1 MRPVELRLRNF
12 RSYFG
17 DEASFD
23 FRGRRLV
30 GIVGPIGSGKSSIL
44 DAIAFALYGRTA
56 SVGKGTKALIH
67 QRAEHAAV
75 AFRFDIDGD
84 LWEAQR
90 MLRKK
95 GAGDH
100 ALYRLK
106 DDSQDAEKLEQVVG
120 EAEVNAK
127 IVELLGLD
135 FDAFGRSVMLAQGR
149 FAEFLTARPAERDN
163 VLKGVFGLDRIDRMR
178 AVAKERAGEAEIEAE
193 KAEVAVRHLI
203 ELEASTASRKEVLGG
218 DLERLGKL
226 EEIEPRARQLA
237 AEIDSAGTEL
247 EAAERRLAA
256 LRKLVSSFP
265 EEEQL
270 VATVSAARTSA
281 EQRNNAAL
289 SLERARDEIKAAEAR
304 SAKAAEMRGTLDAV
318 TALVATRLERETA
331 VSEARKAFTRGEE
344 RSQQAATKVGGQT
357 DRVALAQREMAAAA
371 EHVGDRST
379 ALAAAEV
386 AYHDASHADMAATL
400 RRDLSDGA
408 ICPVCEQA
416 IQSVPEVADVTDVE
430 AALSQMQSTRDER
443 DRAEAANTKAS
454 AALESARTALEE
466 ATRRVA
472 ESGDAVTEL
481 KGGLDQAAAALDT
494 TRNDLVALVGSD
506 DVDAAIVLLRNE
518 QAAAAAGLDAAATK
532 RDRAGSDHD
541 AAIEAE
547 QTAGKHLA
555 DLRVALSGIAT
566 QLDDGPAVADDPE
579 SIANAAL
586 TLRTMLDQELHDT
599 TKRSDQAS
607 KVGVD
612 HERELAALV
621 EKAGVTGTFD
631 QALAALRSR
640 VEVMRDEIAR
650 ADDQL
655 EGKADRIAL
664 RDGHIATM
672 TTNRSLAA
680 DLTDARFV
688 RYLLDDERRRLAELG
703 SEHFQLLTSGRY
715 RFTEDGAFDIVD
727 LTAAD
732 AVRKAASLSG
742 GETFLASLGLA
753 LAMAEIVARGGGRL
767 DAFFLDEGF
776 GTLDPEHLDLAM
788 EGIESLV
795 SDDGNRLVVVVSHVP
810 ELRHRVEDLIE
821 LDRNPTTGDTRVL
834 SA

>member
-203 ELEASTASRKEVLGG
+203 ELEASTASRKKVLGG

-331 VSEARKAFTRGEE
+331 VSEARKALTRGEE

-586 TLRTMLDQELHDT
+586 TLRTMLDQALHDT

-631 QALAALRSR
+631 EALAALRSR

>member
-106 DDSQDAEKLEQVVG
+106 DDSQDAEKLEQIVG

-149 FAEFLTARPAERDN
+149 FAEFLTARPAERDS

-331 VSEARKAFTRGEE
+331 VSEARKALTRGEE

-586 TLRTMLDQELHDT
+586 TLRTMLDQALHDT

-631 QALAALRSR
+631 EALAALRSR

>member
-106 DDSQDAEKLEQVVG
+106 DDSQDAEKLEQIVG

-135 FDAFGRSVMLAQGR
+135 FDAFGRSVLLAQGR
-149 FAEFLTARPAERDN
+149 FAEFLTARPAERDS

-331 VSEARKAFTRGEE
+331 VSEARKALTRGEE

-586 TLRTMLDQELHDT
+586 TLRTMLDQALHDT

-631 QALAALRSR
+631 EALAALRSR

>member
-149 FAEFLTARPAERDN
+149 FAEFLTARPAERDS

-331 VSEARKAFTRGEE
+331 VSEARKALTRGEE

-586 TLRTMLDQELHDT
+586 TLRTMLDQALHDT

-631 QALAALRSR
+631 EALAALRSR

>member
-331 VSEARKAFTRGEE
+331 VSEVRKALTRGEE

-586 TLRTMLDQELHDT
+586 TLRTMLDQALHDT

-631 QALAALRSR
+631 EALAALRSR

>member
-331 VSEARKAFTRGEE
+331 VSEARKALTRGEE

-494 TRNDLVALVGSD
+494 THNDLVALVGSD
-506 DVDAAIVLLRNE
+506 DVDAAIELLRNE

-541 AAIEAE
+541 AATEAE

-555 DLRVALSGIAT
+555 DLRVALSAIAT
-566 QLDDGPAVADDPE
+566 QLDDGPAVADDP
-579 SIANAAL
+579 
-586 TLRTMLDQELHDT
+586 
-599 TKRSDQAS
+599 
-607 KVGVD
+607 
-612 HERELAALV
+612 
-621 EKAGVTGTFD
+621 
-631 QALAALRSR
+631 
-640 VEVMRDEIAR
+640 
-650 ADDQL
+650 
-655 EGKADRIAL
+655 
-664 RDGHIATM
+664 
-672 TTNRSLAA
+672 
-680 DLTDARFV
+680 
-688 RYLLDDERRRLAELG
+688 
-703 SEHFQLLTSGRY
+703 
-715 RFTEDGAFDIVD
+715 
-727 LTAAD
+727 
-732 AVRKAASLSG
+732 
-742 GETFLASLGLA
+742 
-753 LAMAEIVARGGGRL
+753 
-767 DAFFLDEGF
+767 
-776 GTLDPEHLDLAM
+776 
-788 EGIESLV
+788 
-795 SDDGNRLVVVVSHVP
+795 
-810 ELRHRVEDLIE
+810 
-821 LDRNPTTGDTRVL
+821 
-834 SA
+834 

>member
-106 DDSQDAEKLEQVVG
+106 DDSQDAEKLEQIVG

-331 VSEARKAFTRGEE
+331 VSEARKALTRGEE

-586 TLRTMLDQELHDT
+586 TLRTMLDQALHDT

-631 QALAALRSR
+631 EALAALRSR

>member
-1 MRPVELRLRNF
+1 VRPVELRLRNF

-256 LRKLVSSFP
+256 LQKLVSSFP

-331 VSEARKAFTRGEE
+331 VSEARKALTRGEE

-586 TLRTMLDQELHDT
+586 TLRTMLDQALHDT

-631 QALAALRSR
+631 EALAALRSR

>member
-1 MRPVELRLRNF
+1 VRPVELRLRNF

-23 FRGRRLV
+23 FRERRLV

-67 QRAEHAAV
+67 QRAEHGTV

-106 DDSQDAEKLEQVVG
+106 DDSEDAEKLEQVVG
-120 EAEVNAK
+120 EAEVNAR

-135 FDAFGRSVMLAQGR
+135 FDAFGRSVLLAQGR
-149 FAEFLTARPAERDN
+149 FAEFLTARPAERDK

-193 KAEVAVRHLI
+193 KAEVAVRHLV
-203 ELEASTASRKEVLGG
+203 ELESSAATRKEALGK

-226 EEIEPRARQLA
+226 EKIEPLARRLA
-237 AEIDSAGTEL
+237 AEIDNSRTEL
-247 EAAERRLAA
+247 EAAELRLAA
-256 LRKLVSSFP
+256 LQKLIASFP
-265 EEEQL
+265 DEEQL
-270 VATVSAARTSA
+270 GATISVARTSA
-281 EQRNNAAL
+281 EQRDNSAL
-289 SLERARDEIKAAEAR
+289 TLEQARDQIKAAEAR
-304 SAKAAEMRGTLDAV
+304 SGKAAEMRGTLDAV
-318 TALVATRLERETA
+318 TALVATSMERKTA
-331 VSEARKAFTRGEE
+331 VGEAREALTRGEE
-344 RSQQAATKVGGQT
+344 RAQQATAEVGGQT
-357 DRVALAQREMAAAA
+357 DRVALAKRAMAAAA
-371 EHVGDRST
+371 GHVGDRST
-379 ALAAAEV
+379 ALAAAEA

-400 RRDLSDGA
+400 RRDLVDGA

-416 IQSVPEVADVTDVE
+416 IQSVPEVTDVTDVE
-430 AALSQMQSTRDER
+430 AALSQMQSAKDER
-443 DRAEAANTKAS
+443 EKAEAGNTKAS
-454 AALESARTALEE
+454 AALESARTALDE

-472 ESGDAVTEL
+472 ESGEAVTEL
-481 KGGLDQAAAALDT
+481 KGGLDQAAAALDST
-494 TRNDLVALVGSD
+494 NNDLVALVGSD
-506 DVDAAIVLLRNE
+506 DVDAAIELLRNE

-532 RDRAGSDHD
+532 RDRARSDHD

-566 QLDDGPAVADDPE
+566 QLDDAPAVADDPE
-579 SIANAAL
+579 AIANAAL
-586 TLRTMLDQELHDT
+586 TLRAMLDQALHDT

-607 KVGVD
+607 KVGID

-621 EKAGVTGTFD
+621 EKADVTGTFD
-631 QALAALRSR
+631 EALAALRSR

-672 TTNRSLAA
+672 KTNRSLAA

-727 LTAAD
+727 LTTAD

>member
-1 MRPVELRLRNF
+1 VRPVELRLRNF

-331 VSEARKAFTRGEE
+331 VSEARKALTRGEE

-586 TLRTMLDQELHDT
+586 TLRTMLDQALHDT

-631 QALAALRSR
+631 EALAALRSR

>member
-1 MRPVELRLRNF
+1 
-12 RSYFG
+12 
-17 DEASFD
+17 
-23 FRGRRLV
+23 
-30 GIVGPIGSGKSSIL
+30 
-44 DAIAFALYGRTA
+44 
-56 SVGKGTKALIH
+56 
-67 QRAEHAAV
+67 
-75 AFRFDIDGD
+75 
-84 LWEAQR
+84 

-100 ALYRLK
+100 ALYRLE
-106 DDSQDAEKLEQVVG
+106 DDGDDAEKLEQIVG

-135 FDAFGRSVMLAQGR
+135 FDAFGRSVLLAQGR
-149 FAEFLTARPAERDN
+149 FAEFLTARPAERDK

-178 AVAKERAGEAEIEAE
+178 TVAKERAAVAEIEAE
-193 KAEVAVRHLI
+193 KAEIAVRHLI
-203 ELEASTASRKEVLGG
+203 ELEASVATRKDALEQ
-218 DLERLGKL
+218 DMERLGKL
-226 EEIEPRARQLA
+226 EDIEPRARQLA
-237 AEIDSAGTEL
+237 AEIDDAGTEL
-247 EAAERRLAA
+247 DAAERQLASLRRLLAS
-256 LRKLVSSFP
+256 LP
-265 EEEQL
+265 DEEQL
-270 VATVSAARTSA
+270 ASTISGARSSA
-281 EQRNNAAL
+281 EQRNNTAMN
-289 SLERARDEIKAAEAR
+289 LERARDEIKTAEAR
-304 SAKAAEMRGTLDAV
+304 FSKAAEMRGTLDAV
-318 TALVATRLERETA
+318 TALLATSLERKSVVA
-331 VSEARKAFTRGEE
+331 EAREAFTRGEE
-344 RSQQAATKVGGQT
+344 RSQQAIAEVGGQT
-357 DRVALAQREMAAAA
+357 DRVALAKREMGVAA
-371 EHVGDRST
+371 EHLTDGST
-379 ALAAAEV
+379 ALATAEA
-386 AYHDASHADMAATL
+386 AYHEASHANMAATL
-400 RRDLSDGA
+400 RRDLSDGE

-416 IQSVPEVADVTDVE
+416 IHSMPEITGVTDVE
-430 AALSQMQSTRDER
+430 AALSDVESARKER
-443 DRAEAANTKAS
+443 DKAEVAHTRAS

-466 ATRRVA
+466 ATRRVT
-472 ESGDAVTEL
+472 ESDDAVTEL
-481 KGGLDQAAAALDT
+481 KDGLDQAAAALDST
-494 TRNDLVALVGSD
+494 NADLAALVGSD
-506 DVDAAIVLLRNE
+506 DVDAAIQLLRSE

-541 AAIEAE
+541 AAFEAE
-547 QTAGKHLA
+547 QTAGKHLG

-566 QLDDGPAVADDPE
+566 QLDDAPAVGDDPE
-579 SIANAAL
+579 AIANAAL
-586 TLRTMLDQELHDT
+586 TLRAMLDQALHDT

-612 HERELAALV
+612 HERDLAALV

-640 VEVMRDEIAR
+640 VEVMGDEIAR
-650 ADDQL
+650 ADTQL

-664 RDGHIATM
+664 RDGHIAAM
-672 TTNRSLAA
+672 NTNRSLAG

-703 SEHFQLLTSGRY
+703 SEHFQRLTNGRY

-727 LTAAD
+727 LTSAD
-732 AVRKAASLSG
+732 AVRKADSLSG

-795 SDDGNRLVVVVSHVP
+795 SDEGNRLVVVVSHVP

-821 LDRNPTTGDTRVL
+821 LDRSPTTGDTRVL

>member
-67 QRAEHAAV
+67 QRAEHGTV

-106 DDSQDAEKLEQVVG
+106 DDSEDAEKLEQVVG
-120 EAEVNAK
+120 EAEVNAS

-135 FDAFGRSVMLAQGR
+135 FDAFGRSVLLAQGR
-149 FAEFLTARPAERDN
+149 FAEFLTARPAERDK
-163 VLKGVFGLDRIDRMR
+163 VLKGVFGFDRIDRMR

-193 KAEVAVRHLI
+193 KAEVAVRHLT
-203 ELEASTASRKEVLGG
+203 ELEASAATRKEVLGE
-218 DLERLGKL
+218 DLKRLRKL

-256 LRKLVSSFP
+256 LRKLYASFP
-265 EEEQL
+265 DEEQL
-270 VATVSAARTSA
+270 AATISVARSST
-281 EQRNNAAL
+281 EQRNKTAL
-289 SLERARDEIKAAEAR
+289 SLERAGDDIKTAEAR
-304 SAKAAEMRGTLDAV
+304 SSKAADMRDTLDSV
-318 TALVATRLERETA
+318 TALLATRVERKTA
-331 VSEARKAFTRGEE
+331 FTEAQESLTRGEE
-344 RSQQAATKVGGQT
+344 RSQQATAEVGGQT
-357 DRVALAQREMAAAA
+357 DRVALAKREMAAAA
-371 EHVGDRST
+371 EHLSDRST
-379 ALAAAEV
+379 ALADAEA
-386 AYHDASHADMAATL
+386 AYHDSSHANMAATL

-416 IQSVPEVADVTDVE
+416 VQSVPDITDVTDVE
-430 AALSQMQSTRDER
+430 VALSHMQSAKKDRDK
-443 DRAEAANTKAS
+443 AVASNTKAS

-472 ESGDAVTEL
+472 DSGDAVTEL
-481 KGGLDQAAAALDT
+481 KGGLEQAAAALDST
-494 TRNDLVALVGSD
+494 NSDLVALVGSD
-506 DVDAAIVLLRNE
+506 DVDAAIETLRNE
-518 QAAAAAGLDAAATK
+518 QAAAAAALDAAATK
-532 RDRAGSDHD
+532 RDRARSDHD

-547 QTAGKHLA
+547 QNSGKHLA

-566 QLDDGPAVADDPE
+566 QLDDAPTVADQPE
-579 SIANAAL
+579 AIANAAL
-586 TLRTMLDQELHDT
+586 TLRAMLDQALHDT

-612 HERELAALV
+612 HERDLAALV

-631 QALAALRSR
+631 EALAALRSR
-640 VEVMRDEIAR
+640 VEVTRDEIGR
-650 ADDQL
+650 ANDQL

-664 RDGHIATM
+664 RDGHVAAM
-672 TTNRSLAA
+672 KTNRSLAA

-715 RFTEDGAFDIVD
+715 RFTEDGAFDVVD

-732 AVRKAASLSG
+732 AVRKADSLSG

-834 SA
+834 RG

>member
-149 FAEFLTARPAERDN
+149 FAEFLTARPAERDS

-331 VSEARKAFTRGEE
+331 VSEARKALTRGEE

-506 DVDAAIVLLRNE
+506 DVDAAIVLLRDE

-586 TLRTMLDQELHDT
+586 TLRTMLDQALHDT

-631 QALAALRSR
+631 EALAALRSR